1 MYYECDLNGTPVSCQ
16 LIQWDAVSGKC
27 LIEYT
32 DPIGLLRL
40 WVDVGGGGGGGGSQP
55 KTL

>member
-16 LIQWDAVSGKC
+16 IIEWDKVTGKC

-40 WVDVGGGGGGGGSQP
+40 WVDGDRIKERIPLLEISQ
-55 KTL
+55 

>member
-1 MYYECDLNGTPVSCQ
+1 MYYECDINGTPVSCQ

-40 WVDVGGGGGGGGSQP
+40 WVDGDRIKGRAVPHEIS
-55 KTL
+55 L

>member
-16 LIQWDAVSGKC
+16 IIRWDATGRKC

-32 DPIGLLRL
+32 DPVGLLLL
-40 WVDVGGGGGGGGSQP
+40 WVNGDRIKGRAVPHEIS
-55 KTL
+55 L